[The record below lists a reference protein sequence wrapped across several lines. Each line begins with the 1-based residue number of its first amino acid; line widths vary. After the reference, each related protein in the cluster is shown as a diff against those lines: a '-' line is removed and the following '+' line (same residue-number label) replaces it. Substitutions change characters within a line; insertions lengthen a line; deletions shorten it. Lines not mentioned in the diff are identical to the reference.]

1 MSKYKNSRYPDK
13 INGLI
18 DNDGNI
24 NAEKVEASG
33 IAVLTEAPTADNTD
47 GDIKFVK
54 LDSEPAERFAGY
66 YYLIGSGE
74 SPKTLPVKGDIIVLD
89 CGEEF
94 GKVPFKV
101 LSINGSIAKVFAIR
115 ETADKVKFN
124 SSSVTDTFAD
134 GSTGQKYA
142 GSTLDTYLNETW
154 YNDLSAKIK
163 AAIVPEVREQDMW
176 WTSGEHEGPAYIM
189 SYFSEWEQSNIL
201 TKKEGATLEIGSRNV
216 YALSMQDIIDYLEK
230 EDGATITEE
239 ELVSMF
245 EAAGWNLLS
254 SADADFSDLEL
265 IVDGTFGYVSK
276 HYFKSGD
283 RVRPALSLDLTKIVW
298 N

>member
-89 CGEEF
+89 CGE
-94 GKVPFKV
+94 
-101 LSINGSIAKVFAIR
+101 
-115 ETADKVKFN
+115 
-124 SSSVTDTFAD
+124 
-134 GSTGQKYA
+134 
-142 GSTLDTYLNETW
+142 
-154 YNDLSAKIK
+154 
-163 AAIVPEVREQDMW
+163 
-176 WTSGEHEGPAYIM
+176 
-189 SYFSEWEQSNIL
+189 
-201 TKKEGATLEIGSRNV
+201 
-216 YALSMQDIIDYLEK
+216 
-230 EDGATITEE
+230 
-239 ELVSMF
+239 
-245 EAAGWNLLS
+245 
-254 SADADFSDLEL
+254 
-265 IVDGTFGYVSK
+265 
-276 HYFKSGD
+276 
-283 RVRPALSLDLTKIVW
+283 
-298 N
+298 